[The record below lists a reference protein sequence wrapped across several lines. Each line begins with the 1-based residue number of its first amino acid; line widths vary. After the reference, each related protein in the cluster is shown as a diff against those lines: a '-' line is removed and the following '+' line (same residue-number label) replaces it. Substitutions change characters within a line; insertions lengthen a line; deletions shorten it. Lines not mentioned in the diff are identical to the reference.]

1 MNGPAPTDAAPL
13 LARILGEVPR
23 RYRLGE
29 LPAPFAAESDPHGA
43 NQLAILIEHAR
54 LALAAGQPPDPAI
67 KERFLHCLEALIR
80 DAMQPEGGDPT
91 YQAMVLRNHSGPV
104 QEYVALAVQQAQDSR
119 RVQSL
124 LNAFAH
130 PAKLERLPA
139 GALRDRLAI
148 LQGHVG
154 AARWAQAATLLQQQA
169 PEAEAGGDAAVKAGL
184 HRLQHDPALPRLL
197 RLEALQADAEVRRYQ
212 SLWERQGPPAN
223 SHAAAQEGAAGR
235 LRGNNVE
242 SMTKD
247 SLQALADSLNT
258 VAAGQPYRVV
268 TAMYV
273 PAALAAHQEGGK
285 TEWDA
290 VLLRQVSDEPL
301 WDICLLVEAK
311 ASPDSVSTD
320 FPRLLR
326 GLKVL
331 SQADPARHYAFKA
344 REGIFDLRGVSL
356 QSLPTEADAVGR
368 CVLYSSDAPAERHPR
383 LLSAAAR
390 MQLLSS
396 PECLG
401 FAMALA
407 EGWPADARSLE
418 VLWEQLVGAPQWQ
431 ALLGQYEVIRRAREL
446 MVHVDDLM
454 ATARACGE

>member
-29 LPAPFAAESDPHGA
+29 LPAPFAAESDPHRA

-223 SHAAAQEGAAGR
+223 SHAAA
-235 LRGNNVE
+235 
-242 SMTKD
+242 
-247 SLQALADSLNT
+247 
-258 VAAGQPYRVV
+258 
-268 TAMYV
+268 
-273 PAALAAHQEGGK
+273 
-285 TEWDA
+285 
-290 VLLRQVSDEPL
+290 
-301 WDICLLVEAK
+301 
-311 ASPDSVSTD
+311 
-320 FPRLLR
+320 
-326 GLKVL
+326 
-331 SQADPARHYAFKA
+331 
-344 REGIFDLRGVSL
+344 
-356 QSLPTEADAVGR
+356 
-368 CVLYSSDAPAERHPR
+368 
-383 LLSAAAR
+383 
-390 MQLLSS
+390 
-396 PECLG
+396 
-401 FAMALA
+401 
-407 EGWPADARSLE
+407 
-418 VLWEQLVGAPQWQ
+418 
-431 ALLGQYEVIRRAREL
+431 
-446 MVHVDDLM
+446 
-454 ATARACGE
+454 